1 LALINRTSGEVLAK
15 QVRLCDTFW
24 KRLRGLMFRRSPAPE
39 EAYLFAGHRESVADA
54 SIHMLFVFFPIA
66 VVWLDAQKQV
76 VDVALAKPF
85 RPYYAPRSAAQ
96 YFVEGAPALV
106 HRVQVG
112 DVLEF

>member
-1 LALINRTSGEVLAK
+1 LALINRTTGEVLAE

-24 KRLRGLMFRRSPAPE
+24 KRLRGLMFRRSLAPE
-39 EAYLFAGHRESVADA
+39 EAYLFACRRESVADA
-54 SIHMLFVFFPIA
+54 SIHMLFVFYPIS
-66 VVWLDAQKQV
+66 VVWLDAHKHV

-85 RPYYAPRSAAQ
+85 RPYYAPRRAAQ
-96 YFVEGAPALV
+96 YFVEGVPALV